1 MSTVTSEFD
10 GTSSPTFLSF
20 FKSFARRQDEPT
32 ADATMLRFLLS
43 TIAVRADLIGARV
56 RDNQDRKEIVDRVKQ
71 ALGTVVV
78 QNDSTGILVNG
89 LAKRGE
95 DAWNEAYRLERL
107 LALAEPSDSLVQETQ
122 RRIAEASEENVP
134 AAPRLQKR
142 FDQIMKDEFG
152 ADPPDKP
159 LSPAA
164 EINIRNLLQDVLEW
178 HHWSSQRIFCL
189 RPMQKSATNRIVS
202 AEVLAFIFVV
212 APFAYIYLTEYI
224 SGRPPNFEYWS
235 GLPFYL
241 ALTAGLFG
249 AFFSRMQW
257 LQSNGDSLSLSQ
269 VREAMDWRSIRL
281 RGAVGMGGA
290 LIVYFFLQSG
300 MVNGSLFPNFDD
312 FGVHVGWTGMKEVLK
327 DGQLAPAFS
336 VHLFQP
342 SPALALLVVWSFI
355 AGFSERFVPGI
366 LSATETSLGSAA
378 SNQSK

>member
-1 MSTVTSEFD
+1 MSTVTSEF
-10 GTSSPTFLSF
+10 GNASPPIFFSF
-20 FKSFARRQDEPT
+20 FKRGYRQEEPT
-32 ADATMLRFLLS
+32 TDATMLRFLLS
-43 TIAVRADLIGARV
+43 TIAVRADLIGTRV
-56 RDNQDRKEIVDRVKQ
+56 QNDQDRKQIVDRVKA
-71 ALGTVVV
+71 ALDTIAV
-78 QNDSTGILVNG
+78 QNSADGIMVNG
-89 LAKRGE
+89 QARIGE

-107 LALAEPSDSLVQETQ
+107 LALAEPSDSLIQETQ
-122 RRIAEASEENVP
+122 RRIAEASDENVP

-152 ADPPDKP
+152 ADPPNKP
-159 LSPAA
+159 LSPTA
-164 EINIRNLLQDVLEW
+164 EINLRNLLQDVLEW
-178 HHWSSQRIFCL
+178 HHWSAQRTFCI
-189 RPMQKSATNRIVS
+189 RPMQKTATNRIVS

-212 APFAYIYLTEYI
+212 TPFAYLYSLEFIFKN
-224 SGRPPNFEYWS
+224 PPNFEYWS

-241 ALTAGLFG
+241 ALSAGLFG

-257 LQSNGDSLSLSQ
+257 LQSNGDILSLSQ
-269 VREAMDWRSIRL
+269 VRDAMDWRSIRL

-300 MVNGSLFPNFDD
+300 MVSGSLFPNFDD
-312 FGVHVGWTGMKEVLK
+312 FGVHEGWSSVK
-327 DGQLAPAFS
+327 DGQHGAFS

-342 SPALALLVVWSFI
+342 SSALALLVVWSFV

>member
-1 MSTVTSEFD
+1 MSTITGEF
-10 GTSSPTFLSF
+10 GSVSPPMFFRL
-20 FKSFARRQDEPT
+20 FKSFGRRQDEPT

-56 RDNQDRKEIVDRVKQ
+56 QNDPDRKEIVDRVKDT
-71 ALGTVVV
+71 LGAIVVHH
-78 QNDSTGILVNG
+78 DSTGIMVKG
-89 LAKRGE
+89 QARRGE
-95 DAWNEAYRLERL
+95 DAWNEAYRLERS
-107 LALAEPSDSLVQETQ
+107 LAIAEPSDSLIQETQ
-122 RRIAEASEENVP
+122 RRIAEASDENVP

-152 ADPPDKP
+152 ADPPNKP
-159 LSPAA
+159 LSPTA

-212 APFAYIYLTEYI
+212 APFAYLYSMENIFK
-224 SGRPPNFEYWS
+224 SPPNFEYWS

-241 ALTAGLFG
+241 ALSAGLFG

-257 LQSNGDSLSLSQ
+257 LQSNADTLSLSQ

-312 FGVHVGWTGMKEVLK
+312 FGVHVGWTGVKDAMKNGEH
-327 DGQLAPAFS
+327 GPPFS